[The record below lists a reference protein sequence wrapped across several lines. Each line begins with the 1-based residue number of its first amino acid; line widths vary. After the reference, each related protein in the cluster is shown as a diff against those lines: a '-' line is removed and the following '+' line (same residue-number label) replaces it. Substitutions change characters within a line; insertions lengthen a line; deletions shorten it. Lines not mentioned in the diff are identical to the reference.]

1 MDPNV
6 QVALIGVATTFITT
20 MGVVAAAWIASLQ
33 RRATVAEKVVDEV
46 VVDDDELD
54 TEDVMQRM
62 YHLISENERKER
74 MLAEAQRKVTEL
86 TEEVSQLRAENTML
100 RLGKAPDDFEP
111 DL

>member
-1 MDPNV
+1 MEPNV
-6 QVALIGVATTFITT
+6 QVALIGVVTTFITT
-20 MGVVAAAWIASLQ
+20 MGVVAAALIANYQ
-33 RRATVAEKVVDEV
+33 RRAMVAETVVDKV

-74 MLAEAQRKVTEL
+74 QLTACQRKVTEL

-100 RLGKAPDDFEP
+100 RLGRKPDDFEP

>member
-1 MDPNV
+1 MEPNV
-6 QVALIGVATTFITT
+6 QVALIGVVTTFITT
-20 MGVVAAAWIASLQ
+20 MGVVAAALIANYQ

-62 YHLISENERKER
+62 YHLITENERKER
-74 MLAEAQRKVTEL
+74 MLTAAQRKITEL
-86 TEEVSQLRAENTML
+86 TEEISQLRAENTML
-100 RLGKAPDDFEP
+100 RLNKRPDDFEP